1 MVLRMRKVLVGAGAL
16 LVTVAVHAADFS
28 VGRVD
33 ITFAESSWK
42 EVPLPDQ
49 SHTYGGEKEGAL
61 SVQAKLFVLEP
72 TAHEGQMLVLVS
84 ANSQGLGGG
93 RGGYMTYNPDCK
105 SDGRIFREG
114 NEGFGA
120 SFMHC
125 LTVTPLY
132 TSESVFKALAPQ
144 IMDLQKTGMVSVQH
158 PVFTVWSLHAISTGS
173 FVDVR
178 VFVVSPLGEEEA
190 AAVSETLP
198 NGVPPKHVAWGRRL
212 QSAVKDSVY
221 SLTGRLT
228 MPAVKPASTP
238 AGSSTGGG

>member
-1 MVLRMRKVLVGAGAL
+1 MVLRMRKVLVGACTL
-16 LVTVAVHAADFS
+16 LVAVAAHAADFS

-33 ITFAESSWK
+33 ITFAESGWK

-49 SHTYGGEKEGAL
+49 SHAYGGEKDGAL
-61 SVQAKLFVLEP
+61 SVQAKLYVLEP
-72 TAHEGQMLVLVS
+72 SAYEGQTLVLVS

-105 SDGRIFREG
+105 SDRSIFREG
-114 NEGFGA
+114 NEGFGS

-125 LTVTPLY
+125 LTVTPQY

-144 IMDLQKTGMVSVQH
+144 IVELQKTGMVSVQR

-178 VFVVSPLGEEEA
+178 VFVLSPLGSEA
-190 AAVSETLP
+190 AAVSEVLP
-198 NGVPPKHVAWGRRL
+198 KGVPPEHVAWGRRL